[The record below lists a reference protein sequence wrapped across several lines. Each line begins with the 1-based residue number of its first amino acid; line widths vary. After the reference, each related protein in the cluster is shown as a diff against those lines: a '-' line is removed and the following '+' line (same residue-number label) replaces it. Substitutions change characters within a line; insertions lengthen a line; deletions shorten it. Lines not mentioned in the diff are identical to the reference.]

1 MISQLIGMLPAI
13 GLIVGLTMACAPD
26 PESAPMTYFFN
37 GHINSMDGQGRRYTS
52 MLVQNGQ
59 IVALGGEEIVS
70 ELDHGDYESFDLE
83 GRFVYPGLIEGHGH
97 FLSLGEVVCGLDVS
111 GLDSWDA
118 VLDQTVAYA
127 KETVDT
133 GWIVGKGWHP
143 NHWSTQPANTIEG
156 YPDHRELT
164 RLFPDQ
170 PVILHH
176 SSHHALMANQK
187 AMEIAGIT
195 RDTPDPDG
203 GRIIRFEDGAP
214 SGILEENAMGLV
226 LRHYQSWK
234 NNRPE
239 QEKAAELKQH
249 LDSAARHCLS
259 YGITTFVDAGI
270 SPEEFRIFQEY
281 HEEET
286 LDLRIWAM
294 ASGPRLLDGEFDQIV
309 PYRSVDNRLF
319 VQATK
324 AFIDGALGSNGAW
337 MVNEYTDQTGWLGQN
352 VTELSTLEAIGQKC
366 IDLGLQ
372 YCVHAIGDRG
382 NREVLDLYQKLFEQ
396 NDRDG
401 QSLRWRIEH
410 AQILQPADIGRF
422 SQLGVIPSIQA
433 IHCTSD
439 APMVIPKIGAE
450 LARHGGYPW
459 RSLIDSGSI
468 IANGTDAPVERV
480 NPFENLYASVTRQA
494 APGKPAFFPEQVMS
508 RTEALQSLTIWN
520 AYACKLEDYMGSLE
534 VGKWAD
540 FVILDTDLMTCSSDE
555 ILKTQVWKTYVDGR
569 LAWSQDK

>member
-1 MISQLIGMLPAI
+1 MSQLIGMIPAI
-13 GLIVGLTMACAPD
+13 GLIVGLTIACAPEH
-26 PESAPMTYFFN
+26 PSSPMTYFFN
-37 GHINSMDGQGRRYTS
+37 GHIYSMEGEGQRYSS
-52 MLVQNGQ
+52 MLIQNGQ
-59 IVALGGEEIVS
+59 IIALGGDEIVS
-70 ELDHGDYESFDLE
+70 ELDQGDYQSVDLGE
-83 GRFVYPGLIEGHGH
+83 RFVYPGLIEGHGH

-111 GLDSWDA
+111 GLESWDA

-127 KETVDT
+127 KENVDT

-143 NHWSTQPANTIEG
+143 NHWKTHPANTTEG
-156 YPDHRELT
+156 YPDHRELS
-164 RLFPDQ
+164 RLFSEQ

-176 SSHHALMANQK
+176 SSHHALMVNQK
-187 AMEIAGIT
+187 ALEIAGIT

-203 GRIIRFEDGAP
+203 GRIIRFKDGEP
-214 SGILEENAMGLV
+214 SGILEETAMGLV
-226 LRHYQSWK
+226 LGQYQSWK

-281 HEEET
+281 HEAET

-309 PYRSVDNRLF
+309 PYRSADNRLF

-337 MVNEYTDQTGWLGQN
+337 MVHEYTDQPGWMGQN

-396 NDRDG
+396 NDLDG

-410 AQILQPADIGRF
+410 AQIIQPDDIGRF
-422 SQLGVIPSIQA
+422 SQMGIIPSMQA

-439 APMVIPKIGAE
+439 APMVIPKIGDS
-450 LARHGGYPW
+450 LARYGAYAW

-468 IANGTDAPVERV
+468 VANGTDTPVERI
-480 NPFENLYASVTRQA
+480 NPFENLYASVTRQV
-494 APGKPAFFPEQVMS
+494 APEQAAFFPDQVMS
-508 RTEALQSLTIWN
+508 RQEALKSLTIWN
-520 AYACKLEDYMGSLE
+520 AYACKLDEFMGSLE

-540 FVILDTDLMTCSSDE
+540 FVILDTDLMTCSSHE
-555 ILKTQVWKTYVDGR
+555 IPETRVWQTYVNGQ
-569 LAWSQDK
+569 LAWSLDD